1 MITGLRTISFIFI
14 IFVLQ
19 MSSAISN
26 QIIQSTNGDYY
37 ILRSDGTY
45 KKLPKPKEGFTYKI
59 KKKEIQ
65 NDTSKNTI
73 FKRIEKKSRQKT
85 NSSIR

>member
-1 MITGLRTISFIFI
+1 MKTGLRTISFIFI

-19 MSSAISN
+19 ISSAISN

-37 ILRSDGTY
+37 ILRNDGTY

>member
-1 MITGLRTISFIFI
+1 MKKGLNTISFILI

-19 MSSAISN
+19 ISSAIGD

-37 ILRSDGTY
+37 ILKNDGTF

-65 NDTSKNTI
+65 NDTNKNSI